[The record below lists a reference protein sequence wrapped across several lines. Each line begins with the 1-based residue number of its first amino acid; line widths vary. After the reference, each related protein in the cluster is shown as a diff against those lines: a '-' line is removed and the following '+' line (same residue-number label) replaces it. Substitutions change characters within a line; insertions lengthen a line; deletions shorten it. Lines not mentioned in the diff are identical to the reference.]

1 MADVNID
8 LNAELKKCK
17 TMEDLTG
24 KNGLLQRLLKGMMEN
39 LLEQEMEE
47 HLGYEKHSPKGDLS
61 GNTRNGK
68 NTKTVTSSF
77 GPVDIEVP
85 RDRNS
90 EFEPQVVKKRQK
102 DISSFDD
109 KIISMYAKGM
119 TTRDI
124 QSHVQDLY
132 GIEISPTTISNITNK
147 VVDVALEWQSRP
159 LSSVYAVVFFDA
171 IHYKV
176 KEEGKVVCK
185 AAYTC
190 LGIDFEGK
198 KEILGLW
205 VGESE
210 GAKFWLRICSELQNR
225 GVSDILIACID
236 GLKGLPEAITSVFPE
251 VQIQLC
257 IVHTIRNSMKYVH
270 SKCVKEFLK
279 DLKAVYGAPSEEI
292 ALTHRAK
299 LQEKWEDRYPLAV
312 KPWVTHWEN
321 LKTFFAFPDSIRK
334 LIYTTNAVEGLHRQF
349 RKVTKNKAVFPSD
362 EALLKMLFLASRDI
376 CKKWTMPLRDW
387 KNMVSQLSIFFEDRL
402 KSKGVL

>member
-1 MADVNID
+1 MVDVNID

-68 NTKTVTSSF
+68 NVKTVTSSF
-77 GPVDIEVP
+77 GLVDIEVP

-90 EFEPQVVKKRQK
+90 DFEPQVVKKRQK

-124 QSHVQDLY
+124 QSHIQDLY
-132 GIEISPTTISNITNK
+132 GIEISPTTVSNITNK

-176 KEEGKVVCK
+176 KEEGKVTCK

-210 GAKFWLRICSELQNR
+210 GAKFWLRICTELQNR

-236 GLKGLPEAITSVFPE
+236 GLKGLPEAIMSVFPE
-251 VQIQLC
+251 VEIQLC

-270 SKCVKEFLK
+270 SKYVKEFLK
-279 DLKAVYGAPSEEI
+279 DLKAVYGAPSETI
-292 ALTHRAK
+292 ALMHRAK
-299 LQEKWEDRYPLAV
+299 LQEKWEDKYPLAV
-312 KPWVTHWEN
+312 KPWINHWEN

-334 LIYTTNAVEGLHRQF
+334 LIYTTNAVEALHRQF

-402 KSKGVL
+402 KSKGML